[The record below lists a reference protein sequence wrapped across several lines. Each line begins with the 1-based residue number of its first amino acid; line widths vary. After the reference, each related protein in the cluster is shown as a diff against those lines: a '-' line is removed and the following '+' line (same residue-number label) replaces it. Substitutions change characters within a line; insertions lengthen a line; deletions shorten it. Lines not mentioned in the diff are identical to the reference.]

1 MKTLI
6 AIMLAQGQ
14 EVFLEK
20 QVADG
25 KKSGLLAK
33 LASQAAYLYGQAAE
47 GVQDNVTK
55 GIFEKSWLALVHVS
69 RKTFLLEM
77 DYFSVIIWFGRTA
90 SLRMSFLRNNTVGR
104 PAILQA

>member
-1 MKTLI
+1 
-6 AIMLAQGQ
+6 MLAQGQ

-47 GVQDNVTK
+47 GVQENVTK

-69 RKTFLLEM
+69 AQ
-77 DYFSVIIWFGRTA
+77 A
-90 SLRMSFLRNNTVGR
+90 SLIMSNYRCQSSGVGVQ
-104 PAILQA
+104 LFSKKSSSLSN